1 MWELVKSGICL
12 LQLLAQFKL
21 EFYINPSRGNT
32 EYGNGLRIFVL
43 IGNIIQTSNFWLLG
57 NCLCKGRTQLSC
69 AQNLV
74 IPFYYRHGFDHC
86 SIVSNTAMLFVPR
99 SCWLAGVRGCDAFS
113 G

>member
-32 EYGNGLRIFVL
+32 EYGNGLHIFVL

-99 SCWLAGVRGCDAFS
+99 RCWLAGVRGCDAFS